1 MLLSAIQQYK
11 SVKYIYTSPLMQDIQ
26 GKKNDCAFMPE
37 FMIWLFKKSRHNR
50 ARILKPILMRQL

>member
-1 MLLSAIQQYK
+1 
-11 SVKYIYTSPLMQDIQ
+11 MQDIQ